1 MLNNGYAAT
10 TEQATTEQATTEQAT
25 TEQATTDLYNLAKI
39 WDCAV

>member
-25 TEQATTDLYNLAKI
+25 TEQATTELYNLAKI
-39 WDCAV
+39 WDCAF